1 MPTPDLKGKEVIYW
15 IKIKT
20 EDKRFANDLGR
31 FMDGAPKFIELRVP
45 SALVAAK
52 TEVESFRKIPPK
64 NPLAGEDLSQQ
75 RQNRETNSA
84 EVLSEKHPVE
94 KARSNEIEE
103 GEASQWRFEIVL
115 RRTLPSSSEKQT
127 QSPYG

>member
-20 EDKRFANDLGR
+20 EDKRFATDLGR

-64 NPLAGEDLSQQ
+64 NPIAGDDIGQ
-75 RQNRETNSA
+75 QNRETNSA
-84 EVLSEKHPVE
+84 EVLSEEPV
-94 KARSNEIEE
+94 ARKPNSDDE
-103 GEASQWRFEIVL
+103 SQWRFEIIL